1 MSDFQEIA
9 EAVHEHFKDVSVIH
23 TGAMSDVTKQESVER
38 FQNDKKVK
46 VFSGMIIAS
55 GVGITLTAASK
66 LIFMGFA
73 WTPSDMEQAEDRI
86 HRASTTHDNIQI
98 VTPYA
103 VETIEED
110 IMELLEEKA
119 QIVGRVLDNKAIK
132 KDIKNADESILKSL
146 FGRMGAK

>member
-1 MSDFQEIA
+1 M
-9 EAVHEHFKDVSVIH
+9 
-23 TGAMSDVTKQESVER
+23 
-38 FQNDKKVK
+38 
-46 VFSGMIIAS
+46 
-55 GVGITLTAASK
+55 
-66 LIFMGFA
+66 FMGFA

-98 VTPYA
+98 VTPY
-103 VETIEED
+103 VIDSIEED

-119 QIVGRVLDNKAIK
+119 QIVGKVLDNKTIK